1 MQLSS
6 MLIVGLGFA
15 STTSGYV
22 LTLYKG
28 ENCGGASQRRNIY
41 DNTCATTDFAPKSV
55 RVEVYGGYNQ
65 KAYFYST
72 KGCIAGQELRGPWA
86 VNWHGH
92 RPPFRRL
99 LCLRFESQYDNLSR
113 C

>member
-6 MLIVGLGFA
+6 ILVVGLGLA

-41 DNTCATTDFAPKSV
+41 DNTCATTEFAPKSV

-72 KGCIAGQELRGPWA
+72 KGCIGGQEPRGPWYA
-86 VNWHGH
+86 DHVNNSWTRGACISMGG
-92 RPPFRRL
+92 RTANVFKSRL
-99 LCLRFESQYDNLSR
+99 
-113 C
+113 

>member
-6 MLIVGLGFA
+6 MLIVGLGLS

-72 KGCIAGQELRGPWA
+72 KGCIAGQELRGPWYA
-86 VNWHGH
+86 DHENNSWKRGACISMGGRTVNAFG
-92 RPPFRRL
+92 
-99 LCLRFESQYDNLSR
+99 SR
-113 C
+113 V

>member
-6 MLIVGLGFA
+6 MLIVGLGLA

-28 ENCGGASQRRNIY
+28 ENCGGTSQRRNIY
-41 DNTCATTDFAPKSV
+41 DNTCATTDFAPMSV

-72 KGCIAGQELRGPWA
+72 KGCIVGQELRGPWT
-86 VNWHGH
+86 VNAFG
-92 RPPFRRL
+92 
-99 LCLRFESQYDNLSR
+99 SR
-113 C
+113 A